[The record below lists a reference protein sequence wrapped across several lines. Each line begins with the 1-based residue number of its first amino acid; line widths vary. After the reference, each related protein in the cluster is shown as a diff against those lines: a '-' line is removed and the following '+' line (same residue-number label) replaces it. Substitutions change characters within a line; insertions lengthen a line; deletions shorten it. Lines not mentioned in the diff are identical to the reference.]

1 VASITLVIADDH
13 PLVLEGLEHLLTG
26 ADGLEIRASCAT
38 GEEALSAVRRHHP
51 DILILDLHMPGIDG
65 VAVARTLKNEGH
77 QTRIIILTDAL
88 DEREALELLRLNV
101 AGVILKDMPSSLM
114 LQCIQKVARGEV
126 WVERRSFSRAL
137 EHLLRREAGA
147 QLVAG
152 KLSERELQIVRLCA
166 LGITNAEIAQRL
178 SVTEG
183 TVKSH
188 LHKAYAKLGVRGRAG
203 LTRFVHEHGLVS

>member
-1 VASITLVIADDH
+1 MASTTLVIADDH
-13 PLVLEGLEHLLTG
+13 PLILEGLEHLLSRV
-26 ADGLEIRASCAT
+26 DGLEVRASCAN
-38 GEEALSAVRRHHP
+38 GDEALSAVRRHRP
-51 DILILDLHMPGIDG
+51 DILVLDLHMPGLDG

-77 QTRIIILTDAL
+77 ETRIIILTDSL
-88 DEREALELLRLNV
+88 DEREALELLRVSV

-114 LQCIQKVARGEV
+114 LQCVEKVARGEV

-152 KLSERELQIVRLCA
+152 KLSERELQVVRLCA

-188 LHKAYAKLGVRGRAG
+188 LHKAYGKLGVRGRAG
-203 LTRFVHEHGLVS
+203 LTSFAHEHGLI